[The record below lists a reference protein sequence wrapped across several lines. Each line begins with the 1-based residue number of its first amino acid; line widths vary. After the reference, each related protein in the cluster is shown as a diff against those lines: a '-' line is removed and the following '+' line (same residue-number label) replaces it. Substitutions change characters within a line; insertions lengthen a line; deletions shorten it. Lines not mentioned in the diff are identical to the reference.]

1 MPRKSGPGRVPSEA
15 EAFRRLSQGLRVAA
29 VRPSIHG
36 YAPHPKQI
44 EFHSSTAKLRAL
56 FGGNR
61 SGKTVGGATEAVFR
75 ATGVHPYQN
84 VKPPPV
90 DLRVV
95 AVDFKD
101 GVEKIV
107 KPEIARWMPPSQL
120 QYGSWE
126 ESYDR
131 ELRTL
136 TLANGS
142 TIEFMSYEQDTE
154 KFAGTSR
161 DGVWYDEEPP
171 RDIWVECQMRLID
184 KGGCA
189 WMTMTPLEGMN
200 WVYDEVYLRANS
212 DPNIEVWEVD
222 ITDNPHLN
230 SIEIEAIMSGLTPD
244 EREAR
249 MKGKFVQ
256 IGGLIYKEFSEK
268 NIIAPFIP
276 PKDWLWVASLDHG
289 LSNPTAW
296 GWFAVAPDGRAVLFD
311 EWYKSGHVVSFHAQ
325 KVHQINALHERVP
338 DYYVGDPSIRNVD
351 PITGT
356 SILIEYINHGIP
368 IVLGNNDVQAGI
380 NLVLRKIIGFGKP
393 PQNYPMFYVTSN
405 CVNTIREHQRYR
417 WAKWQSRRATEEHNK
432 KEEPVKKDDHTCDM
446 VRYFFAS
453 RPAHEDGQTIPEK
466 KVPAGATQP
475 VDPYNSVAVIEPD
488 IDEGDYHLGR
498 EY

>member
-1 MPRKSGPGRVPSEA
+1 MA
-15 EAFRRLSQGLRVAA
+15 QGLRVAA

-36 YAPHPKQI
+36 YVPHEKQI
-44 EFHSSTAKLRAL
+44 AFHSSLARIRAL

-61 SGKTVGGATEAVFR
+61 SGKTVGGGTEAVFR
-75 ATGVHPYQN
+75 SIGRSPFQR
-84 VKPPPV
+84 VKPAPTHG
-90 DLRVV
+90 RVV

-107 KPEIARWMPPSQL
+107 KPEIARWMPPSEL
-120 QYGSWE
+120 QFGSWE
-126 ESYDR
+126 ESYDK

-161 DGVWYDEEPP
+161 DWIWYDEEPP
-171 RDIWVECQMRLID
+171 RDIFTECQMRLID
-184 KGGCA
+184 MGGRS
-189 WMTMTPLEGMN
+189 WMTMTPLEGMT
-200 WVYDEVYLRANS
+200 WVYDEIYLRAQV
-212 DPNIEVWEVD
+212 DPLVEVWEVD

-230 SIEIEAIMSGLTPD
+230 SVEIEAIMSGLTLE

-249 MKGKFVQ
+249 AHGKFVQ
-256 IGGLIYKEFSEK
+256 IGGLIYKEFSDR
-268 NIIAPFIP
+268 NIVKPFIP
-276 PKDWLWVASLDHG
+276 PRDWLWVAALDHG

-311 EWYKSGHVVSFHAQ
+311 EWYKSGFVVAYHAQ
-325 KVHQINALHERVP
+325 KVHEVNALHERQP
-338 DYYVGDPSIRNVD
+338 DYYVGDPSIRNQD

-356 SILIEYINHGIP
+356 SVLIEYINHGIP
-368 IVLGNNDVQAGI
+368 IVLGNNDVRAGI
-380 NLVLRKIIGFGKP
+380 DLVKKKIIGIGDP
-393 PQNYPMFYVTSN
+393 PENRPLFYVTSN
-405 CVNTIREHQRYR
+405 CVNTIKEHQRYR
-417 WAKWQSRRATEEHNK
+417 WAKWASRRMNEDKNK

-453 RPAHEDGQTIPEK
+453 RPTLEDGKTVPEK
-466 KVPAGATQP
+466 KVPVGAVEP
-475 VDPYNSVAVIEPD
+475 VDAYASIAVVETD
-488 IDEGDYHLGR
+488 AEQGDYHLGL